1 MKTAKELLIEICG
14 DKESYE
20 KHETLTAMIE
30 YAIQKTEEQ
39 HKAHMETIKEVFAS
53 SPNNAK

>member
-1 MKTAKELLIEICG
+1 MWG

-30 YAIQKTEEQ
+30 YAILKTEEQ
-39 HKAHMETIKEVFAS
+39 HKAHMTTIKEVFAS
-53 SPNNAK
+53 SLNNAK

>member
-1 MKTAKELLIEICG
+1 MKTAKELLIEMWG

-30 YAIQKTEEQ
+30 YAI
-39 HKAHMETIKEVFAS
+39 VFAS
-53 SPNNAK
+53 SLNNAK

>member
-1 MKTAKELLIEICG
+1 MKTANELLIEMWG

-30 YAIQKTEEQ
+30 YAILKTEEQ
-39 HKAHMETIKEVFAS
+39 HKAYMTTIKEVFAS
-53 SPNNAK
+53 SLNNAK